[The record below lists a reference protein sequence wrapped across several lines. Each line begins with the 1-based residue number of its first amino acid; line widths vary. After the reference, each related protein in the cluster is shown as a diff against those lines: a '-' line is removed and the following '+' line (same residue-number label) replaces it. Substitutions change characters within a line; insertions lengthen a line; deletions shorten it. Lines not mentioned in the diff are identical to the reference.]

1 MSDQPDYSQAGDVF
15 RQSMEESLAHLDAL
29 QANLM
34 VEHNK
39 AIDLQNAAKDERNR
53 ILNEADKISEERI
66 EERRKIYF
74 EQIRK
79 EIYAETV
86 TKLIAAEIPSDRLR
100 RILKIPAQVI
110 ADIWF
115 HMGFEKIDDQHIGH
129 VAYEQDG
136 RSGYVVFLRNDLTAR
151 FYFEFA
157 GGDMLAVISI
167 PAEDQWEQQTGIPLA
182 DRKTVLE
189 FVAGRVVR
197 DQAPKGKYFIGEKDI
212 LISESE

>member
-167 PAEDQWEQQTGIPLA
+167 PTEDQWEQQTGIPLA